1 MVPFVSLGIVS
12 NSHSIV
18 TMALSCIVS
27 EIKRDTGRKSQFFH
41 TPTALDAPVNG
52 VPVRVLP
59 YRLEWKT

>member
-1 MVPFVSLGIVS
+1 
-12 NSHSIV
+12 
-18 TMALSCIVS
+18 MALSCIVS
-27 EIKRDTGRKSQFFH
+27 EIKRDTSRKSQFFH